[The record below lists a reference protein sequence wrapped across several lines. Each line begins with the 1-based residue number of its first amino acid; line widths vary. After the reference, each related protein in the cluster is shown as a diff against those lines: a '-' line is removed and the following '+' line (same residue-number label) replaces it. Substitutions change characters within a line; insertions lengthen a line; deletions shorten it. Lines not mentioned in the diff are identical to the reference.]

1 MHKTRSRLLSEWEA
15 HRQPYTVYFRGSWRE
30 KRLSSGVRGIE
41 VHGVAQIFISLCN
54 LPTPHLLAFKTQ
66 TMPVLP
72 KGSPGKK
79 FKLPTRKALCM
90 TTNMSAEKEHW
101 CPPLLSNTSSS
112 LPIFSLS
119 SSPPPPGPRAHHTQ
133 QYSYELQKASNSN
146 VAFSTHRVVYG
157 QRQQELCGS
166 EPSQTLGNAY
176 SEAD

>member
-1 MHKTRSRLLSEWEA
+1 M
-15 HRQPYTVYFRGSWRE
+15 
-30 KRLSSGVRGIE
+30 
-41 VHGVAQIFISLCN
+41 HGVAQIFISLCN

-90 TTNMSAEKEHW
+90 TTNMSAEKERW

-119 SSPPPPGPRAHHTQ
+119 SPPPPQEQGHITLSNIPMNCKRPQIAMSPFLPTEWSMARGSRSCGGQSHHRHWATPTARPTERPFRLREC
-133 QYSYELQKASNSN
+133 SFPE
-146 VAFSTHRVVYG
+146 
-157 QRQQELCGS
+157 
-166 EPSQTLGNAY
+166 
-176 SEAD
+176 